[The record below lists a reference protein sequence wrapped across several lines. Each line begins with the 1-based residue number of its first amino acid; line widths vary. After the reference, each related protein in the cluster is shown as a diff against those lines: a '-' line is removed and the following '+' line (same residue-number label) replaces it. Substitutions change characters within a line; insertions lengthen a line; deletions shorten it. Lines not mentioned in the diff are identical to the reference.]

1 MCPQDTMP
9 HSMLMK
15 LKSGSKPS
23 WAYILKVY
31 IIIYVYDLP
40 KTLLLTTIK
49 QNLTYYGTDRKTD
62 TRTRKHNALQ
72 PSQTGHK
79 NNCIELTIPRDICD
93 TFMSLDNYYLL
104 QYMYYASNVISLL
117 VLCYIHFC
125 IILAHFLLLV
135 GNSQFK
141 KKKKVCH
148 YYFHSGNYSDT
159 LL

>member
-79 NNCIELTIPRDICD
+79 NNCIELTIPRDIGD
-93 TFMSLDNYYLL
+93 TFMSLDNLL
-104 QYMYYASNVISLL
+104 FVIVH
-117 VLCYIHFC
+117 VLCFKCDFIVGVVLYS
-125 IILAHFLLLV
+125 FLYNSCSFFASRWKQLV
-135 GNSQFK
+135 
-141 KKKKVCH
+141 
-148 YYFHSGNYSDT
+148 
-159 LL
+159 